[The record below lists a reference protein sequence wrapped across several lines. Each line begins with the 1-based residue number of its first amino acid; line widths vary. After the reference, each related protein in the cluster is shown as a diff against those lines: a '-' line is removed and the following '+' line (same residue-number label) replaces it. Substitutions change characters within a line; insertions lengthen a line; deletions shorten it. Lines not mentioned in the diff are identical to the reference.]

1 MMLTS
6 AIFKPGKPM
15 RGLLKMQHPER
26 RALLAVGGVGVLY
39 LITSAILGF
48 AGAAPTA
55 PVFFGMDVDNYYF
68 WQMIFVL
75 PMILATWLVS
85 AVVIR
90 VLERREK
97 DGPGFGGTAALAGVA
112 LSASLFLAWIPS
124 AVEAAFMALGMGQGE
139 WVSLLSNPGPWQ
151 TAYLVFYA
159 AAAALAL
166 RNFMLGAQ
174 ILQRKS
180 GLGAVLAGL
189 SAAAVAIGAFI
200 AFIR

>member
-90 VLERREK
+90 VLERRE
-97 DGPGFGGTAALAGVA
+97 
-112 LSASLFLAWIPS
+112 
-124 AVEAAFMALGMGQGE
+124 
-139 WVSLLSNPGPWQ
+139 
-151 TAYLVFYA
+151 
-159 AAAALAL
+159 
-166 RNFMLGAQ
+166 
-174 ILQRKS
+174 
-180 GLGAVLAGL
+180 
-189 SAAAVAIGAFI
+189 
-200 AFIR
+200 

>member
-1 MMLTS
+1 M
-6 AIFKPGKPM
+6 FKALFRPDKTLGELVKARHPV
-15 RGLLKMQHPER
+15 RLAGLS
-26 RALLAVGGVGVLY
+26 VVGVGVLY
-39 LITSAILGF
+39 GVTSAVLG
-48 AGAAPTA
+48 ATGAAPTA

-124 AVEAAFMALGMGQGE
+124 AVEAAFMAFGMGQGE

>member
-1 MMLTS
+1 MLTS

-124 AVEAAFMALGMGQGE
+124 SVEAAFMAFGMGQGE

>member
-1 MMLTS
+1 MLTS

-15 RGLLKMQHPER
+15 RGLLKMQHPAR

-75 PMILATWLVS
+75 PMILVTWLVS

-124 AVEAAFMALGMGQGE
+124 AVEAAFMAFGMGQSE

>member
-15 RGLLKMQHPER
+15 RGLLKMQHPAR

-124 AVEAAFMALGMGQGE
+124 AVEAAFMAFGMGQGE

>member
-1 MMLTS
+1 MLTS

-124 AVEAAFMALGMGQGE
+124 AVEAAFMAFGMGQGE

>member
-124 AVEAAFMALGMGQGE
+124 AVEAAFMAFGMGQGE

>member
-1 MMLTS
+1 
-6 AIFKPGKPM
+6 
-15 RGLLKMQHPER
+15 
-26 RALLAVGGVGVLY
+26 
-39 LITSAILGF
+39 
-48 AGAAPTA
+48 
-55 PVFFGMDVDNYYF
+55 MDVDNYYF

-124 AVEAAFMALGMGQGE
+124 AVEAAFMAFGMGQGE

>member
-124 AVEAAFMALGMGQGE
+124 AVEAAFMAFGMGQGE

-189 SAAAVAIGAFI
+189 AASAVAIGAFI